1 MKQAHEEREAYGT
14 EEPKIISMPVPEVT
28 DRSELTTPKSQID
41 NTPSSRKIMD
51 IEERMAKEE
60 AATIAE
66 LEDFNESVKE
76 MTASSY

>member
-1 MKQAHEEREAYGT
+1 
-14 EEPKIISMPVPEVT
+14 MPVPEVT